1 MNFGLMN
8 KKLIAVLSILSL
20 SAAVKAELVAD
31 FTDENFDMNVF
42 AQEWNKGLKKW
53 ESEQK
58 RSDPVDSINNAL
70 AGFWEEEYG
79 SNGPTESE
87 ELLQFPSDGD

>member
-1 MNFGLMN
+1 MN

-31 FTDENFDMNVF
+31 FNDENFDMNVF
-42 AQEWNKGLKKW
+42 AQEWNKGLKEW
-53 ESEQK
+53 ESDQK

-70 AGFWEEEYG
+70 AGFWEDEYG
-79 SNGPTESE
+79 SDGSTKSE
-87 ELLQFPSDGD
+87 ELLQLPSN

>member
-8 KKLIAVLSILSL
+8 KKLITVLSILSL

-42 AQEWNKGLKKW
+42 AQEWNQGLREW
-53 ESEQK
+53 ESEK
-58 RSDPVDSINNAL
+58 RRTDPETSINKAL
-70 AGFWEEEYG
+70 TGFWEENYG
-79 SNGPTESE
+79 SDDTPEQE
-87 ELLQFPSDGD
+87 ELLQLPSDGD